1 MAQPPEL
8 TGHVLGGKYRLVRA
22 VSEGPRQ
29 VFEARHERFSG
40 RFAIKLW
47 PPTTPWEAFWRGAEV
62 AVTLRHPGIMQ
73 VVDFNCQP
81 GVPPFLVLEW
91 VDGTRLSEIIA
102 EAGLMPIERVAPLVE
117 SAAWAIASA
126 HQQGVVHLELRP
138 DEVFVVHAPGTMRE
152 WVKVAGF
159 GVSAALARAG
169 TSPPSRYRAPEQKTA
184 ETGAHDD
191 GDDPQSDQYSLAAI
205 AYEMLAGIPPFHEEG
220 AQAEPAPI
228 SDLAPGVSA
237 AVDAA
242 VRQALAVDP
251 EQRFA
256 GVLEF
261 ARALRDA
268 IDGAS
273 PEALRRRSAA
283 ATPRDRRSR
292 VLEAVSPFF
301 NPLQG
306 RASDVFRRVATT
318 TARLRT
324 LAARSAPRVPGGPA
338 ARIAIAGAAL
348 LVAVT
353 GTSLVLRQRT
363 PPHDVPAAPRAP
375 VVASAPPPKPA
386 AAPPLMGPPPPPPEA
401 TPPAPSPTPPPP
413 SPTAAAS
420 PVSPPSV
427 ADKAKPANA
436 APPKRTPVAAWAK
449 LGASTT
455 RAAPGA
461 EAAAQPSA
469 SRAASTLASAAPS
482 KPGIAA
488 RSKPEGAAASKPAIT
503 TPAKPAAA
511 MASKPAGATP
521 PKAAAATESK
531 PAPTV
536 AGEGGKAPAPCT
548 ISVGSTPPADVWL
561 DDHSIGKRTP
571 IVRYPAACGDHKLA
585 LKRDDLDLYQMEIV
599 TLRAG
604 APFKKVYPLQ

>member
-62 AVTLRHPGIMQ
+62 AMTLRHPGIMQ

-375 VVASAPPPKPA
+375 VVASA
-386 AAPPLMGPPPPPPEA
+386 APP
-401 TPPAPSPTPPPP
+401 
-413 SPTAAAS
+413 
-420 PVSPPSV
+420 
-427 ADKAKPANA
+427 
-436 APPKRTPVAAWAK
+436 
-449 LGASTT
+449 
-455 RAAPGA
+455 
-461 EAAAQPSA
+461 
-469 SRAASTLASAAPS
+469 

>member
-29 VFEARHERFSG
+29 VYEARHERFSG
-40 RFAIKLW
+40 RFAVKLW

-62 AVTLRHPGIMQ
+62 AMTLRHPGVMQ
-73 VVDFNCQP
+73 ALDFNCQP

-159 GVSAALARAG
+159 GVSAALSRTG
-169 TSPPSRYRAPEQKTA
+169 TSPPSRYRAPEQKAA
-184 ETGAHDD
+184 ETGVHDD

-205 AYEMLAGIPPFHEEG
+205 AYEMLAGIPPFHDDG

-228 SDLAPGVSA
+228 SDLAPGVSP

-273 PEALRRRSAA
+273 PEVLRRRSAA
-283 ATPRDRRSR
+283 ATPRDRRVR

-324 LAARSAPRVPGGPA
+324 LAARSAPRIPGGPA

-363 PPHDVPAAPRAP
+363 PAHDAPTAPRAP
-375 VVASAPPPKPA
+375 VVASTPPPKAA
-386 AAPPLMGPPPPPPEA
+386 AAPPLMGPPPPEPGA
-401 TPPAPSPTPPPP
+401 TPPAPSQ
-413 SPTAAAS
+413 TAAAS
-420 PVSPPSV
+420 TASTPSV
-427 ADKAKPANA
+427 ADKAKSADAPA
-436 APPKRTPVAAWAK
+436 PKRAPLAAWAR
-449 LGASTT
+449 LGAGAART
-455 RAAPGA
+455 APGL
-461 EAAAQPSA
+461 EAAAQPAA
-469 SRAASTLASAAPS
+469 SRASPTLASAAPP

-488 RSKPEGAAASKPAIT
+488 RSKQAVAATS
-503 TPAKPAAA
+503 KPAAA
-511 MASKPAGATP
+511 TPPRPAVATASRPADATP
-521 PKAAAATESK
+521 PKAAVATESK
-531 PAPTV
+531 PAPSV
-536 AGEGGKAPAPCT
+536 AVESGKAPASCT

-561 DDHSIGKRTP
+561 DDRSLGKRTP

>member
-29 VFEARHERFSG
+29 VHEARHDRFSG
-40 RFAIKLW
+40 RFAVKLW
-47 PPTTPWEAFWRGAEV
+47 PSTTPWEAFWRGAEL
-62 AVTLRHPGIMQ
+62 AMTLRHPGVMQ
-73 VVDFNCQP
+73 TLDFNCQP

-91 VDGTRLSEIIA
+91 VDGTRLSDIIS
-102 EAGLMPIERVAPLVE
+102 EAGLMPIERVAPLIE

-169 TSPPSRYRAPEQKTA
+169 TAPPSRYRAPEQKSA

-191 GDDPQSDQYSLAAI
+191 GDDPQSDQYSLATI
-205 AYEMLAGIPPFHEEG
+205 AYEMLAGIPPFHDEG
-220 AQAEPAPI
+220 TQAEPAPI
-228 SDLAPGVSA
+228 SDLAPGVTP

-283 ATPRDRRSR
+283 ANPRDRRAR
-292 VLEAVSPFF
+292 VFEAVSPFF

-306 RASDVFRRVATT
+306 RASEVFRRVATT

-324 LAARSAPRVPGGPA
+324 LAARTAPRVPGGPA

-353 GTSLVLRQRT
+353 GTSLVLRQRAPT
-363 PPHDVPAAPRAP
+363 HGAPAAPAP
-375 VVASAPPPKPA
+375 VAAATPPPPRPAAPPPM
-386 AAPPLMGPPPPPPEA
+386 LGPPPPRPEEA
-401 TPPAPSPTPPPP
+401 AAAP
-413 SPTAAAS
+413 SPTAAAPRLRPPPAS
-420 PVSPPSV
+420 RTRRNRPTPRRRSGHPRRPGSSSAGAARPSRSRPSRQPRSRPSRQPRSRPSRQPRSRPSRQPRRHPCHPARRHRSQRRRSLPRAARRQRLPRQPPARSPPVRRPRGRV
-427 ADKAKPANA
+427 A
-436 APPKRTPVAAWAK
+436 RR
-449 LGASTT
+449 S
-455 RAAPGA
+455 
-461 EAAAQPSA
+461 QP
-469 SRAASTLASAAPS
+469 RKT
-482 KPGIAA
+482 
-488 RSKPEGAAASKPAIT
+488 
-503 TPAKPAAA
+503 
-511 MASKPAGATP
+511 
-521 PKAAAATESK
+521 
-531 PAPTV
+531 
-536 AGEGGKAPAPCT
+536 
-548 ISVGSTPPADVWL
+548 
-561 DDHSIGKRTP
+561 RTP
-571 IVRYPAACGDHKLA
+571 IVRFPRPVATTSSRSSATTS
-585 LKRDDLDLYQMEIV
+585 DLYQMEII

>member
-40 RFAIKLW
+40 RFAVKLW
-47 PPTTPWEAFWRGAEV
+47 PPTTPWEAFCRGAEV
-62 AVTLRHPGIMQ
+62 AMTLRHPGVTQ
-73 VVDFNCQP
+73 VLDFNCQP

-169 TSPPSRYRAPEQKTA
+169 TSPPSRYRAPEQKAA

-228 SDLAPGVSA
+228 SDLAPGVSP

-242 VRQALAVDP
+242 VRQALAIDP

-283 ATPRDRRSR
+283 ATPRDRRTR

-363 PPHDVPAAPRAP
+363 PPHDVPAAPPAP
-375 VVASAPPPKPA
+375 VAASAPPPKPA
-386 AAPPLMGPPPPPPEA
+386 ATPPSMGPPPPQPPA
-401 TPPAPSPTPPPP
+401 KPPAPSPKAAT
-413 SPTAAAS
+413 SPAS
-420 PVSPPSV
+420 APSV
-427 ADKAKPANA
+427 ADKAKPADA
-436 APPKRTPVAAWAK
+436 AIPKRAPVAAWAK
-449 LGASTT
+449 LGASAT
-455 RAAPGA
+455 RPAPGLETAAP
-461 EAAAQPSA
+461 PSA
-469 SRAASTLASAAPS
+469 SRAAPKLASAAPP

-488 RSKPEGAAASKPAIT
+488 RSKPAAAVTSNPAI
-503 TPAKPAAA
+503 PA
-511 MASKPAGATP
+511 ASKPAGATASKPAGVPP
-521 PKAAAATESK
+521 PKAVVATASK
-531 PAPTV
+531 PASGV
-536 AGEGGKAPAPCT
+536 AVEGGKAPVPCT

-561 DDHSIGKRTP
+561 DDHNLGKRTP

>member
-1 MAQPPEL
+1 MSHMAQPPEL

-40 RFAIKLW
+40 RFAVKLW

-62 AVTLRHPGIMQ
+62 AMTLRHPGVMQ
-73 VVDFNCQP
+73 VLDFNCQP

-169 TSPPSRYRAPEQKTA
+169 TSPPSRYRAPEQKAA

-220 AQAEPAPI
+220 AQAEPASI
-228 SDLAPGVSA
+228 SDLAPGVSP

-251 EQRFA
+251 QQRFA

-268 IDGAS
+268 IDGAA
-273 PEALRRRSAA
+273 P
-283 ATPRDRRSR
+283 
-292 VLEAVSPFF
+292 
-301 NPLQG
+301 
-306 RASDVFRRVATT
+306 
-318 TARLRT
+318 
-324 LAARSAPRVPGGPA
+324 PRV
-338 ARIAIAGAAL
+338 
-348 LVAVT
+348 
-353 GTSLVLRQRT
+353 
-363 PPHDVPAAPRAP
+363 
-375 VVASAPPPKPA
+375 
-386 AAPPLMGPPPPPPEA
+386 GPPPPQPKAP
-401 TPPAPSPTPPPP
+401 PPAP

-420 PVSPPSV
+420 PVSTPSV
-427 ADKAKPANA
+427 ADKAKPADA
-436 APPKRTPVAAWAK
+436 ATPKRAPVAAWAR
-449 LGASTT
+449 LGASAT
-455 RAAPGA
+455 RTVPGA
-461 EAAAQPSA
+461 EVAAQPSA
-469 SRAASTLASAAPS
+469 SRATSTLASAAPP

-488 RSKPEGAAASKPAIT
+488 RSKPEGAAASKPV
-503 TPAKPAAA
+503 
-511 MASKPAGATP
+511 GATP
-521 PKAAAATESK
+521 PKPAAATAS
-531 PAPTV
+531 
-536 AGEGGKAPAPCT
+536 
-548 ISVGSTPPADVWL
+548 
-561 DDHSIGKRTP
+561 
-571 IVRYPAACGDHKLA
+571 
-585 LKRDDLDLYQMEIV
+585 
-599 TLRAG
+599 
-604 APFKKVYPLQ
+604 